1 MEHSQPVTVSSNGHR
16 VEARVAVRSRMR
28 PGAGFL
34 IEGTAENNAN
44 LLAGAEV
51 VEVSAAEEGP

>member
-1 MEHSQPVTVSSNGHR
+1 VVSSNGHR
-16 VEARVAVRSRMR
+16 VEARAAVRSRMR

-51 VEVSAAEEGP
+51 VEVSAAEDGS

>member
-1 MEHSQPVTVSSNGHR
+1 VVVTSNGTS
-16 VEARVAVRSRMR
+16 VEARVAIRQRMR

-44 LLAGAEV
+44 LLAGGDV
-51 VEVSAAEEGP
+51 VEVSTATPEEVTQ